1 MESALSEIDN
11 LLEQNTSAQAKVSG
25 DAQRISS
32 EIEDRFSECIS
43 RLTQRAMALKGKLS
57 ADTKLQIDG
66 LLQQQKKLDDL
77 RKSFTEKLEEQ
88 NALTMQSDIDRK
100 KREFKM
106 EEITKRALDDIDDDV
121 MTLNVPEIVFSLDD
135 ESVFEFISS
144 MGSVSG
150 RPGPPILEIS
160 AVSSSGAAVRFHS
173 EHEKDAVLYS
183 FRYRRESG
191 DGDDEKESEWKE
203 ESLSKDTDEYGLN
216 GLKMA

>member
-1 MESALSEIDN
+1 MSKLESTLSEMDK

-77 RKSFTEKLEEQ
+77 RKSVTEKLEEQ

-100 KREFKM
+100 KREIKM

-135 ESVFEFISS
+135 ESVFEVDTLS
-144 MGSVSG
+144 
-150 RPGPPILEIS
+150 L
-160 AVSSSGAAVRFHS
+160 
-173 EHEKDAVLYS
+173 
-183 FRYRRESG
+183 FR
-191 DGDDEKESEWKE
+191 
-203 ESLSKDTDEYGLN
+203 TEYG
-216 GLKMA
+216 